1 MKNVKWHKQDEK
13 ELLMTG
19 DQVLIDLKV
28 NLVKDSICIIQN
40 IEYTLRRKGMW
51 QHNYFMFHQDKQLL
65 KMVFNFWGN
74 KGKVHFND
82 GTFIDCDLQT
92 SGGLKI
98 RFLNNEQ
105 EILSY
110 KSIGKAKDRETVF
123 HIGIAFVDAEK
134 LLFLAAIG
142 KYIFSIMY
150 YECGDDVAS
159 NILLLTA

>member
-1 MKNVKWHKQDEK
+1 MKNVKWIRKGES

-28 NLVKDSICIIQN
+28 NLVKDSTCFIQHN
-40 IEYTLRRKGMW
+40 EYTLRRKGMW
-51 QHNYFMFHQDKQLL
+51 QHNYFMFHQDKQVL

-74 KGKVHFND
+74 KGKVHFYD
-82 GTFIDCDLQT
+82 GTFIDCDFHVN
-92 SGGLKI
+92 GGMKI
-98 RFLNNEQ
+98 RFLDNDQ

-110 KSIGKAKDRETVF
+110 KSVGKPGSRETVF
-123 HIGIAFVDAEK
+123 NIGIAFVDAEK
-134 LLFLAAIG
+134 LLMLAAIG

-150 YECGDDVAS
+150 HECSDDVAS